1 MGRTIRFFFYGI
13 LLATVIGLV
22 ILWRTPFSL
31 KPNSYSPP
39 DLTQWKPVGARNVKV
54 SNTVV
59 GENDYFRA
67 MHSDT
72 HNSDEVLTA
81 IAPVFE
87 KAWTTEPNM
96 YIAEGPTVDGNGD
109 LYFSPISP
117 KEDVVLVS
125 LDGKTGERRWA
136 IKGRDNGGGAP
147 LILNDPET
155 GEQVIYHGGAL
166 KAYAVRPNGSIIWEM
181 PTGVAA
187 YDKSDEGVLKHNFG
201 LNYSPEADAI
211 IGILGEGTIYVLDRK
226 TGTQL
231 LDKPYVLP
239 GARTKPETNKR
250 PAEFIAKR
258 VNKIMEN
265 VFLPRPDGRGWFD
278 VMLGA
283 LFNAG
288 TKVSNYFAVD
298 VNTGRI
304 FVAAT
309 SRDEADGNVDN
320 LSEFGG
326 IYALELVKQN
336 EQYEIKIVAENAFDG
351 GSAASPALSPDGT
364 RIYCADN
371 FGNVMAYD
379 RDLNELWRINVNK
392 QVAAS
397 ISVASEN
404 NEIYAITLYDIIKI
418 IDEGNTAR
426 EEWRADLNM
435 YPNRLGQKN
444 LNLLTATIA
453 PNGIAVQVGSGYI
466 KGALPMPLTVG
477 VGLLDRA
484 TGKVRYFLEG
494 GEESI
499 SVTNIGPDGSIIVG
513 HSPFRRA
520 VTYSLLGFKMKPI
533 IGGVTKFRP
542 SRLDF
547 LARDAIQA
555 AAVRAVNA
563 NQIKREFPESALADI
578 KHISRLL
585 NQALNA
591 IPIAVKDND
600 ITKKDADKIMKI
612 LTQVQDLKTI
622 DTLDK
627 IIESLNEAKSYFD
640 ALNG

>member
-1 MGRTIRFFFYGI
+1 VGRIIRFFFYGI
-13 LLATVIGLV
+13 LVATIIGLV

-31 KPNSYSPP
+31 KATHYAPP
-39 DLTQWKPVGARNVKV
+39 VQTQWKPVGARNVKA
-54 SNTVV
+54 SNPVV
-59 GENDYFRA
+59 GENDYFRTL
-67 MHSDT
+67 HSDT
-72 HNSDEVLTA
+72 HNSDEVLTV

-96 YIAEGPTVDGNGD
+96 YIAEGPTSDSNGN

-117 KEDVVLVS
+117 REDVLLVS

-155 GEQVIYHGGAL
+155 GKQIIYHGGAL
-166 KAYAVRPNGSIIWEM
+166 KVYAVRLDGSIIWEM
-181 PTGVAA
+181 PTGVAE
-187 YDKSDEGVLKHNFG
+187 YDKSDIGVLKHNFG
-201 LNYSPEADAI
+201 LNYNPEVDAI
-211 IGILGEGTIYVLDRK
+211 IGILGEGTIYALDRK
-226 TGTQL
+226 TGVQL
-231 LDKPYVLP
+231 LDKPYHLP
-239 GARTKPETNKR
+239 GANTKPETNKR
-250 PAEFIAKR
+250 PAEFISKR
-258 VNKIMEN
+258 VNKVLEN
-265 VFLPRPDGRGWFD
+265 TFLPRADGRGWFD
-278 VMLGA
+278 AMLGA
-283 LFNAG
+283 LFSAG
-288 TKVSNYFAVD
+288 TKVSNYFAID

-336 EQYEIKIVAENAFDG
+336 EKYEIKIVAENAFEG
-351 GSAASPALSPDGT
+351 GSAASPALSADGT
-364 RIYCADN
+364 RIYTADN
-371 FGNVMAYD
+371 FGNVLAYD
-379 RDLNELWRINVNK
+379 RDLNELWQINVNK
-392 QVAAS
+392 QVVAS
-397 ISVASEN
+397 ISVASDN
-404 NEIYAITLYDIIKI
+404 NEIYAVTLYDIIKI
-418 IDEGNTAR
+418 IDEGNSAR

-435 YPNRLGQKN
+435 YPNRLGQRN

-453 PNGIAVQVGSGYI
+453 PNGIAVQVGAGYV

-494 GEESI
+494 GEESV
-499 SVTNIGPDGSIIVG
+499 SVTNIGPDGSIVIG

-542 SRLDF
+542 TRLDL
-547 LARDAIQA
+547 LARDAIHA
-555 AAVRAVNA
+555 AADRAVNA
-563 NQIKREFPESALADI
+563 NLIKNDYPESALADI
-578 KHISRLL
+578 KHMSILL
-585 NQALNA
+585 KQAANA

-600 ITKKDADKIMKI
+600 MAKEDADNILGI
-612 LTQVQDLKTI
+612 LTPA
-622 DTLDK
+622 LDK
-627 IIESLNEAKSYFD
+627 IRIDSLDETVESLNAVMKYFD
-640 ALNG
+640 TLN